1 MNAGP
6 GIDTDF
12 ILYIAAKTTSR
23 CGAGRTIAYAAHC
36 QQEHQSDRPVA
47 GYFTICPESI
57 SSKTQDHLQL
67 LSTIKHEILHALG
80 FTGINGL
87 IC

>member
-1 MNAGP
+1 MEAGP
-6 GIDTDF
+6 GVDTDF
-12 ILYIAAKTTSR
+12 ILYVAATTTSR

-36 QQEHQSDRPVA
+36 QQEHLLDRPVA
-47 GYFTICPESI
+47 GYFTICPYSI

-80 FTGINGL
+80 FTGIHFL
-87 IC
+87 